1 VLPEGVVPEL
11 ARVQHTD
18 GAEIGV
24 FEDRLTGGTIVI
36 CTLDNLGK
44 GAAGQAVPERHLL
57 FGYEETAGLRL
68 SGVLALNEAFACALR
83 DVCADLARQIVED
96 GEGATVLLEFSGWLC
111 SWNGGFAHLQAE
123 LLTVKFDGTFV
134 FERGTSTRLA
144 PELTGASVTIRSSHD
159 GRGLATESSAA
170 LTRVAF
176 DLCDV
181 DRIEIRIDRA
191 NDASLTIPRK
201 LGFAEEGMLR
211 RRLPP
216 DEDGV
221 PRDVIVFSLFRD
233 VFASSPASSAPV
245 QAFDAGGERML

>member
-44 GAAGQAVPERHLL
+44 GAAGQAVQNVISSSATKRRPGCGFPESWRSTRHLPAR
-57 FGYEETAGLRL
+57 YATSAQTSRARSWRTAR
-68 SGVLALNEAFACALR
+68 
-83 DVCADLARQIVED
+83 ARR
-96 GEGATVLLEFSGWLC
+96 C
-111 SWNGGFAHLQAE
+111 SW
-123 LLTVKFDGTFV
+123 
-134 FERGTSTRLA
+134 
-144 PELTGASVTIRSSHD
+144 
-159 GRGLATESSAA
+159 SSAA
-170 LTRVAF
+170 GSARGTAASRT
-176 DLCDV
+176 C
-181 DRIEIRIDRA
+181 RA

-245 QAFDAGGERML
+245 QAFDVGGERML